1 MIKNISRDY
10 EVSIWTLQDSFIA
23 ILKQSN
29 LENKGTIQDPQIT
42 LKDDGDN
49 TFSFKI
55 PMYIRENTG
64 VTEPFFKDGNVWREN
79 PIWYTVRNGN
89 LIANLRK
96 IKVIFD
102 KGGENEKVFEY
113 IINNVKE
120 EHEGY
125 SKYCEVECGG
135 LAFHELGKQ
144 GYEIELSQAIYD
156 KDVQDW
162 KENPIDA
169 MPINNINYWIE
180 KVLAGSNWD
189 YDINMDWSL
198 YDGIIGPRANN
209 DGVRQR
215 TKVYDQPYISNW
227 TLNETNSELVAK
239 STVTDIDKLE
249 KRRIVEKS
257 QSNRYNLL
265 MAIAETF
272 QVFCRFEYEHDDNYH
287 ITNRKVIFYNNFVK
301 EAEKY
306 IDLNYGYNVSKITR
320 EMDSTDLISKMYVS
334 TLTGTGTLTNEV
346 NLKDVDANL
355 SLENYLFNFE
365 YLYKIGTISQEQYE
379 AVRELE
385 VKLRGKNIEY
395 VENSKIL
402 TNLENEKNK
411 LKAKL
416 ETLNNIIEEAEKII
430 IDTEREEE
438 AKNAV
443 SVYTESNPLQML
455 VIHNY
460 VDKNWP
466 YVKIP
471 KKLGGIITNS
481 LQIYSEKID
490 NLVNANTKITN
501 FTIERD
507 EYGFLSKISFYV
519 PGDNPVVPSYLYLTC
534 NFNPKNPNEIIR
546 SIWAGKKDQSSN
558 EQSEITQRLY
568 GLKEDEPEE
577 GTIYYELDFYNSRN
591 EEILQEKKQLIQSFE
606 RLMGPAIREGT
617 WQPEDSYAN
626 YHTDENFTATLNGI
640 TTNSEDIGF
649 IWDTELFDGELKSS
663 YKFGVN
669 ETRNYFFV
677 RLDTINEVIDTN
689 GLNFIYRDIYWQNID
704 PKLYSENDLRA
715 NHYLYYGSDNG
726 CKFIFLK
733 DKNRNK
739 IFPALLLLG
748 IESLDE
754 IKIGNNSYTIANQI
768 NNGAR
773 LSNIVYNSDG
783 TVTETLIENVSA
795 TLLNDKYYTIVY
807 PRFFINADKY
817 ITTLP
822 ETKIYYDGEALK
834 EFTDYKAPQY
844 RDGKFYLTL
853 NIDLSNYKNDKEYKF
868 NYFQSSAG
876 EAMYLDAV
884 EVLRENSVPKVSYT
898 VEPAALDK
906 NFMLTAYNRL
916 GQLAHINDQELKFEN
931 VRGYFSEMN
940 LNLDKPW
947 EDNYT
952 IKNYKT
958 KFEDLFSTI
967 VAQTEAMQKNSQLF
981 SAVSNAFNTG
991 GWLTDAMIGNIKN
1004 RLDFSI
1010 PTPEDIYRQYEPA
1023 IRDMLTES
1031 FNEAGEVLV
1040 AAQGSVEDINNLN
1053 IANAV
1058 ILESFKENIKEN
1070 LTPATFVD
1078 FPRESIA
1085 FKVGDIWRF
1094 TDEGGFS
1101 REYLATE
1108 NSSQINY
1115 KGEDKTKSLK
1125 GWTPVQDGRISGI
1138 TGTSIDIDA
1147 KTGNIKMLAENKI
1160 EIQSKTKLDLAS
1172 ADIYIVGNNS
1182 VNMGSKWVNISGYN
1196 GGINIITTVITEET
1210 VGKENDGTIKGTSA
1224 VKMNKDGIV
1233 IAANAGIKIKS
1244 ATGIDIYSSDN
1255 SDTSVVSINRDAG
1268 IFLGSDKALK
1278 MYSGNLVVNEEGIVK
1293 SGSGSSV
1300 ELAPERIL
1308 FGVSNPQG
1316 GTALE
1321 ITSKRFIIGA
1331 ADIVQSNNEVDKGS
1345 IGSGDIAGVLI
1356 QKECIR
1362 LATQTNG
1369 KRNYISMDGEGI
1381 KIANI
1386 DNESNGAT
1394 VRVNQNGV
1402 VIGVASKAV
1411 GENGFIA
1418 KIKAGSKATDNTTA
1432 KFQVYAPNFVV
1443 DADGYLYAYNATI
1456 AGDIRA
1462 TSLTI
1467 GGVNSEAYVQER
1479 INSHFESDIK
1489 HYVESI
1495 QQDLQAQV
1503 DGEIDTWFF
1512 AGTPEPTTESSIS
1525 QISGT
1530 LENEWGIV
1538 WDNGYDDVNK
1548 LIILRHNSDVYY
1560 DIGVTTKN
1568 ESNYSDTA
1576 GRAYRFIAQEKTPG
1590 DISSLQYYWNEI
1602 SDTATTEALA
1612 KAAKAQETA
1621 DGKITTYTGES
1632 APRPSQKD
1640 IDDNTTYT
1648 KNPKTP
1654 SIGDLYI
1661 YTGDGQN
1668 EIYRCK
1674 KYSKNDEDYLIWES
1688 IRDQSFANKE
1698 ETNEKIQKAIDD
1710 GAAAVEAIA
1719 DGTTGIAFSSSTENI
1734 GAVLNK
1740 KQGLVIT
1747 GITSTTSGLTPIF
1760 RATNNAMG
1768 FCYQYEQ
1775 DGQTVEDY
1783 TMYLQDGN
1791 AYFAGNITATSGK
1804 IGGWNINA
1812 DGQLIYSETK
1822 DDNYKYTVALSP
1834 LGKWEKGTTDSWA
1847 FIAQKSKT
1855 GETTLYSGFTWSG
1868 ELHSNAAYIKG
1879 SITATSGSFGNGT
1892 NNISIGTSTV
1902 NDVKY
1907 GNIHSG
1913 SKSAKTS
1920 NNDGFYLGTDGLA
1933 LGNTTTVNN
1942 ITVSKFQ
1949 VNTDGTLY
1957 ATGANIT
1964 GVITANSGRI
1974 GGTSGWYIDSGYIG
1988 NASTLANSTVGM
2000 YQSTNSNDI
2009 VFWAGNK
2016 TRTSAPFR
2024 VTAGGALTATSL
2036 TVGSTTEDS
2045 YLTYNSTNGL
2055 KVKGAI
2061 TATSLDLG
2069 SIKIPEGNINKDFT
2083 VYIAKDGT
2091 VSGIQDGVSRSF
2103 IVSSQGLLTATNAV
2117 ITGSIT
2123 ATSGTIGNC
2132 EIVGGDL
2139 KVDSAHITSI
2149 DAEKIT
2155 SGTLSGRTIV
2165 GGTIS
2170 LGLENIHS
2178 RVIIDEDGTLKVYPG
2193 YTAHDD
2199 GSRSAYNSG
2208 LHIIKNNFS
2217 SAFYKDIRFYN
2228 QAIDPDPSRPRA
2240 AIGYYHEYKTSDY
2253 SSGEEGLYLTGYANA
2268 GQLRG
2273 IRLMG
2278 DDSIYCDG
2286 TFIVN
2291 GHRLYFSSGD
2301 HPSFVKGESDIYHFQ
2316 AVSTPNKNNW
2326 TEVKI
2331 YVKTR
2336 E

>member
-162 KENPIDA
+162 KENPTDT

-198 YDGIIGPRANN
+198 YDGIIGPRAN
-209 DGVRQR
+209 GVRQR

-227 TLNETNSELVAK
+227 ILNETNSELVAK

-265 MAIAETF
+265 MTIAETF

-301 EAEKY
+301 EAERY
-306 IDLNYGYNVSKITR
+306 VDLNYGYNVSKITR

-385 VKLRGKNIEY
+385 VKLRGKNIKY
-395 VENSKIL
+395 IENSKKL
-402 TNLENEKNK
+402 SQLKSEKID
-411 LKAKL
+411 LKAKIKFADDVIEQANLNINDASDISSKL
-416 ETLNNIIEEAEKII
+416 ESISE
-430 IDTEREEE
+430 
-438 AKNAV
+438 
-443 SVYTESNPLQML
+443 YTPTNPLSRA

-460 VDKNWP
+460 ANPLLP
-466 YVKIP
+466 YITIP
-471 KKLGGIITNS
+471 RQLGGIIASGLT
-481 LQIYSEKID
+481 IYTEVDSNGTVKTDKKLANFIID
-490 NLVNANTKITN
+490 
-501 FTIERD
+501 RD
-507 EYGFLSKISFYV
+507 EYNFIKQINF
-519 PGDNPVVPSYLYLTC
+519 PVTEETEIPTYLYLVC
-534 NFNPKNPNEIIR
+534 KFEPKTPAKIIQEIWQGKR
-546 SIWAGKKDQSSN
+546 SQA
-558 EQSEITQRLY
+558 EQDKTAAETRL
-568 GLKEDEPEE
+568 GKEDELKIEGPNNTTVYQDIDQLTKKNDTILEE
-577 GTIYYELDFYNSRN
+577 KR
-591 EEILQEKKQLIQSFE
+591 KLIESFE

-626 YHTDENFTATLNGI
+626 YHTDENFTITLEN
-640 TTNSEDIGF
+640 NSTDSEAAVGF
-649 IWDTELFDGELKSS
+649 IWDTELFDGELNNS
-663 YKFGVN
+663 YKFGVTD
-669 ETRNYFFV
+669 TRFYPAIF
-677 RLDTINEVIDTN
+677 LDGDINISDLN
-689 GLNFIYRDIYWQNID
+689 NLNFIYQDIYLDGEDN
-704 PKLYSENDLRA
+704 ENKIKN
-715 NHYLYYGSDNG
+715 NHFFYYGADNG
-726 CKFIFLK
+726 CKFAFLK
-733 DKNRNK
+733 DSEENVH
-739 IFPALLLLG
+739 PALLLLG
-748 IESLDE
+748 SDTMDE
-754 IKIGNNSYTIANQI
+754 LII
-768 NNGAR
+768 NNTSYSILDQLRKNAR
-773 LSNIVYNSDG
+773 LSNISYNKDSFSEKTIIAEPKTIDNEHPSI
-783 TVTETLIENVSA
+783 VQETTNY
-795 TLLNDKYYTIVY
+795 KIVY
-807 PRFFINADKY
+807 PRFFINSDKY

-853 NIDLSNYKNDKEYKF
+853 NIDLSNYKNSLENYKF
-868 NYFQSSAG
+868 NYFRSSAG

-991 GWLTDAMIGNIKN
+991 GWLTDAMINNIN
-1004 RLDFSI
+1004 ERLDINIPIHI
-1010 PTPEDIYRQYEPA
+1010 PTPGEIYAHYEPE
-1023 IRDMLTES
+1023 IRSMLTSS
-1031 FNEAGEVLV
+1031 FNEAGEVLA
-1040 AAQGSVEDINNLN
+1040 AAQSSVNDVNNLN
-1053 IANAV
+1053 I
-1058 ILESFKENIKEN
+1058 
-1070 LTPATFVD
+1070 T
-1078 FPRESIA
+1078 
-1085 FKVGDIWRF
+1085 
-1094 TDEGGFS
+1094 
-1101 REYLATE
+1101 
-1108 NSSQINY
+1108 
-1115 KGEDKTKSLK
+1115 
-1125 GWTPVQDGRISGI
+1125 
-1138 TGTSIDIDA
+1138 
-1147 KTGNIKMLAENKI
+1147 
-1160 EIQSKTKLDLAS
+1160 
-1172 ADIYIVGNNS
+1172 
-1182 VNMGSKWVNISGYN
+1182 
-1196 GGINIITTVITEET
+1196 
-1210 VGKENDGTIKGTSA
+1210 
-1224 VKMNKDGIV
+1224 
-1233 IAANAGIKIKS
+1233 NAGILANFVNELKDSLEK
-1244 ATGIDIYSSDN
+1244 AAIDINREKGYINIYASNSVSKETSLLKIDN
-1255 SDTSVVSINRDAG
+1255 EQGIYIGSNKSIT
-1268 IFLGSDKALK
+1268 F
-1278 MYSGNLVVNEEGIVK
+1278 YSGPVGATD
-1293 SGSGSSV
+1293 SGASAKIS
-1300 ELAPERIL
+1300 PERIL
-1308 FGVSNPQG
+1308 FGVTDGLKGNVVDVTKDYVLLGSAKIDTKTGIPSDENVNSTG
-1316 GTALE
+1316 LE
-1321 ITSKRFIIGA
+1321 TGA
-1331 ADIVQSNNEVDKGS
+1331 AGVKITQEY
-1345 IGSGDIAGVLI
+1345 IRMATGDYNTDSS
-1356 QKECIR
+1356 KN
-1362 LATQTNG
+1362 T
-1369 KRNYISMDGEGI
+1369 RNYISMDSNGI
-1381 KIANI
+1381 ELANSK
-1386 DNESNGAT
+1386 NKSNGAI
-1394 VRVNQNGV
+1394 VKIDQNGV
-1402 VIGVASKAV
+1402 LIGTAPS
-1411 GENGFIA
+1411 
-1418 KIKAGSKATDNTTA
+1418 AGSISSHITNIKNGSDTMTNYHGA

-1443 DADGYLYAYNATI
+1443 DADGYLYADNAYI
-1456 AGDIRA
+1456 AGTIR
-1462 TSLTI
+1462 S
-1467 GGVNSEAYVQER
+1467 
-1479 INSHFESDIK
+1479 
-1489 HYVESI
+1489 
-1495 QQDLQAQV
+1495 
-1503 DGEIDTWFF
+1503 
-1512 AGTPEPTTESSIS
+1512 
-1525 QISGT
+1525 
-1530 LENEWGIV
+1530 
-1538 WDNGYDDVNK
+1538 
-1548 LIILRHNSDVYY
+1548 
-1560 DIGVTTKN
+1560 
-1568 ESNYSDTA
+1568 
-1576 GRAYRFIAQEKTPG
+1576 
-1590 DISSLQYYWNEI
+1590 
-1602 SDTATTEALA
+1602 
-1612 KAAKAQETA
+1612 
-1621 DGKITTYTGES
+1621 
-1632 APRPSQKD
+1632 
-1640 IDDNTTYT
+1640 
-1648 KNPKTP
+1648 
-1654 SIGDLYI
+1654 
-1661 YTGDGQN
+1661 
-1668 EIYRCK
+1668 
-1674 KYSKNDEDYLIWES
+1674 
-1688 IRDQSFANKE
+1688 
-1698 ETNEKIQKAIDD
+1698 
-1710 GAAAVEAIA
+1710 
-1719 DGTTGIAFSSSTENI
+1719 
-1734 GAVLNK
+1734 
-1740 KQGLVIT
+1740 
-1747 GITSTTSGLTPIF
+1747 TSG
-1760 RATNNAMG
+1760 
-1768 FCYQYEQ
+1768 Y
-1775 DGQTVEDY
+1775 
-1783 TMYLQDGN
+1783 
-1791 AYFAGNITATSGK
+1791 
-1804 IGGWNINA
+1804 IGGWTIETNRLKSGSGGSYVEINA
-1812 DGQLIYSETK
+1812 GAS
-1822 DDNYKYTVALSP
+1822 
-1834 LGKWEKGTTDSWA
+1834 
-1847 FIAQKSKT
+1847 
-1855 GETTLYSGFTWSG
+1855 
-1868 ELHSNAAYIKG
+1868 
-1879 SITATSGSFGNGT
+1879 TATNGSEYAIWAGNSTASSAPFSVTKAGKLTATGADITGAIKAKEGNIGIKSDGT
-1892 NNISIGTSTV
+1892 GGWVIGE
-1902 NDVKY
+1902 N
-1907 GNIHSG
+1907 NIHSNNG
-1913 SKSAKTS
+1913 PTS
-1920 NNDGFYLGTDGLA
+1920 LNATTAGLYLGTDGIR
-1933 LGNTTTVNN
+1933 GNKTNDTSTYFKLTN
-1942 ITVSKFQ
+1942 
-1949 VNTDGTLY
+1949 GTLT
-1957 ATGANIT
+1957 ATNVDLSGKIT
-1964 GVITANSGRI
+1964 ASTGTIGGITANSSYGLY
-1974 GGTSGWYIDSGYIG
+1974 TNSKT
-1988 NASTLANSTVGM
+1988 AANSTQPGFLFSKDGAI
-2000 YQSTNSNDI
+2000 YLGAYNSI
-2009 VFWAGNK
+2009 SKACPFQV
-2016 TRTSAPFR
+2016 TSD
-2024 VTAGGALTATSL
+2024 GKLTATGATINGNTSITAANVNITGTGNSAF
-2036 TVGSTTEDS
+2036 TVNMANFKVAS
-2045 YLTYNSTNGL
+2045 NGDVT
-2055 KVKGAI
+2055 VKGA
-2061 TATSLDLG
+2061 
-2069 SIKIPEGNINKDFT
+2069 
-2083 VYIAKDGT
+2083 
-2091 VSGIQDGVSRSF
+2091 
-2103 IVSSQGLLTATNAV
+2103 
-2117 ITGSIT
+2117 IT

-2132 EIVGGDL
+2132 KIEGGNL

>member
-162 KENPIDA
+162 KENPTDT

-198 YDGIIGPRANN
+198 YDGIIGPRAND
-209 DGVRQR
+209 DGVRQH

-227 TLNETNSELVAK
+227 ILNETNSELVAK

-301 EAEKY
+301 EAERY
-306 IDLNYGYNVSKITR
+306 VDLNYGYNVSKITR

-346 NLKDVDANL
+346 NLQDVDANL

-411 LKAKL
+411 LEAKL

-430 IDTEREEE
+430 TDTEREDE

-558 EQSEITQRLY
+558 EQSEIKQRLY

-577 GTIYYELDFYNSRN
+577 GTIYYELDFYNNRN

-748 IESLDE
+748 VESLDE
-754 IKIGNNSYTIANQI
+754 IKIGNNSYTIASQI

-853 NIDLSNYKNDKEYKF
+853 NIDLSNYKNSLENYKF

-991 GWLTDAMIGNIKN
+991 GWLTDAMIDNIKD

-1010 PTPEDIYRQYEPA
+1010 PTPEGIYRQYEPA

-1031 FNEAGEVLV
+1031 FNEAGEVLA
-1040 AAQGSVEDINNLN
+1040 AAQSSVNDVNNLN
-1053 IANAV
+1053 ITNAG
-1058 ILESFKENIKEN
+1058 ILGSFVENIKEN
-1070 LTPATFVD
+1070 MTPATFTGTRRSSAD
-1078 FPRESIA
+1078 
-1085 FKVGDIWRF
+1085 FKVGDIWKN
-1094 TDEGGFS
+1094 GNNV
-1101 REYLATE
+1101 YLATQ
-1108 NSSQINY
+1108 NSKQLYPNGYPDDIL
-1115 KGEDKTKSLK
+1115 TSLK
-1125 GWTPVQDGRISGI
+1125 GWSLVKDGSLAQIKGASLDVNTESGKI
-1138 TGTSIDIDA
+1138 QL
-1147 KTGNIKMLAENKI
+1147 LAEN
-1160 EIQSKTKLDLAS
+1160 EINIGTSGLLKLAGNNVQITGNKDVQIMGPELYLGSATTAINSSSNSGIHILAS
-1172 ADIYIVGNNS
+1172 NAPETGSSSSSYVDITA
-1182 VNMGSKWVNISGYN
+1182 SG
-1196 GGINIITTVITEET
+1196 IEMKT
-1210 VGKENDGTIKGTSA
+1210 
-1224 VKMNKDGIV
+1224 
-1233 IAANAGIKIKS
+1233 ANGIKMK
-1244 ATGIDIYSSDN
+1244 AGGGIDISSSDGANTSAISISKDKGIYIGSGKSIILYSVEVPADASNSNYSSKGA
-1255 SDTSVVSINRDAG
+1255 SVLISKDR
-1268 IFLGSDKALK
+1268 L
-1278 MYSGNLVVNEEGIVK
+1278 
-1293 SGSGSSV
+1293 
-1300 ELAPERIL
+1300 L
-1308 FGVSNPQG
+1308 FGVSNDKT
-1316 GTALE
+1316 GTAVDLTKDYIVFGAGDVVNGSTPTNIGE
-1321 ITSKRFIIGA
+1321 NTTSGEAGVKITKDAIKLAVGNNTRSYL
-1331 ADIVQSNNEVDKGS
+1331 SLTSNEVKIANATQEGNGALVS
-1345 IGSGDIAGVLI
+1345 ISQTGVLI
-1356 QKECIR
+1356 G
-1362 LATQTNG
+1362 T
-1369 KRNYISMDGEGI
+1369 
-1381 KIANI
+1381 
-1386 DNESNGAT
+1386 
-1394 VRVNQNGV
+1394 
-1402 VIGVASKAV
+1402 ASKK
-1411 GENGFIA
+1411 NTFIT
-1418 KIKAGSKATDNTTA
+1418 KIQSGSEATDDTTA

-1443 DADGYLYAYNATI
+1443 DEKGYLYAYGATI
-1456 AGDIRA
+1456 AGTINA
-1462 TSLTI
+1462 HSGTI
-1467 GGVNSEAYVQER
+1467 GSTAANQ
-1479 INSHFESDIK
+1479 
-1489 HYVESI
+1489 
-1495 QQDLQAQV
+1495 
-1503 DGEIDTWFF
+1503 
-1512 AGTPEPTTESSIS
+1512 
-1525 QISGT
+1525 
-1530 LENEWGIV
+1530 
-1538 WDNGYDDVNK
+1538 
-1548 LIILRHNSDVYY
+1548 IILAD
-1560 DIGVTTKN
+1560 GVI
-1568 ESNYSDTA
+1568 
-1576 GRAYRFIAQEKTPG
+1576 R
-1590 DISSLQYYWNEI
+1590 WNRT
-1602 SDTATTEALA
+1602 S
-1612 KAAKAQETA
+1612 TA
-1621 DGKITTYTGES
+1621 DTEDKSGFYLSKDGLFIGNKNKFKVTYTG
-1632 APRPSQKD
+1632 AL
-1640 IDDNTTYT
+1640 TA
-1648 KNPKTP
+1648 
-1654 SIGDLYI
+1654 
-1661 YTGDGQN
+1661 TG
-1668 EIYRCK
+1668 
-1674 KYSKNDEDYLIWES
+1674 
-1688 IRDQSFANKE
+1688 
-1698 ETNEKIQKAIDD
+1698 
-1710 GAAAVEAIA
+1710 A
-1719 DGTTGIAFSSSTENI
+1719 D
-1734 GAVLNK
+1734 
-1740 KQGLVIT
+1740 IT
-1747 GITSTTSGLTPIF
+1747 G
-1760 RATNNAMG
+1760 A
-1768 FCYQYEQ
+1768 
-1775 DGQTVEDY
+1775 
-1783 TMYLQDGN
+1783 
-1791 AYFAGNITATSGK
+1791 
-1804 IGGWNINA
+1804 
-1812 DGQLIYSETK
+1812 
-1822 DDNYKYTVALSP
+1822 
-1834 LGKWEKGTTDSWA
+1834 
-1847 FIAQKSKT
+1847 
-1855 GETTLYSGFTWSG
+1855 
-1868 ELHSNAAYIKG
+1868 IK
-1879 SITATSGSFGNGT
+1879 ATSGSFGNGGT

-1902 NDVKY
+1902 SNVKY

-1913 SKSAKTS
+1913 SKSAKIS

-1933 LGNTTTVNN
+1933 LGKITTVNN
-1942 ITVSKFQ
+1942 TTVSKFQ

-1957 ATGANIT
+1957 ATEANI
-1964 GVITANSGRI
+1964 SG
-1974 GGTSGWYIDSGYIG
+1974 T
-1988 NASTLANSTVGM
+1988 
-2000 YQSTNSNDI
+2000 
-2009 VFWAGNK
+2009 
-2016 TRTSAPFR
+2016 
-2024 VTAGGALTATSL
+2024 
-2036 TVGSTTEDS
+2036 
-2045 YLTYNSTNGL
+2045 
-2055 KVKGAI
+2055 
-2061 TATSLDLG
+2061 
-2069 SIKIPEGNINKDFT
+2069 
-2083 VYIAKDGT
+2083 
-2091 VSGIQDGVSRSF
+2091 
-2103 IVSSQGLLTATNAV
+2103 
-2117 ITGSIT
+2117 IT
-2123 ATSGTIGNC
+2123 ATSGTIGGWTIGTVNNERPESKKEALYTANTTIGMAP
-2132 EIVGGDL
+2132 EISLFKDNDIDPIFKNAVFWAGWDSVRGDAGFVATSEG
-2139 KVDSAHITSI
+2139 KVYAKQGDFVDMRIRGTLTLDDSAVI
-2149 DAEKIT
+2149 ALKN
-2155 SGTLSGRTIV
+2155 R
-2165 GGTIS
+2165 
-2170 LGLENIHS
+2170 LGLS
-2178 RVIIDEDGTLKVYPG
+2178 
-2193 YTAHDD
+2193 
-2199 GSRSAYNSG
+2199 
-2208 LHIIKNNFS
+2208 
-2217 SAFYKDIRFYN
+2217 
-2228 QAIDPDPSRPRA
+2228 
-2240 AIGYYHEYKTSDY
+2240 
-2253 SSGEEGLYLTGYANA
+2253 
-2268 GQLRG
+2268 
-2273 IRLMG
+2273 
-2278 DDSIYCDG
+2278 
-2286 TFIVN
+2286 
-2291 GHRLYFSSGD
+2291 
-2301 HPSFVKGESDIYHFQ
+2301 
-2316 AVSTPNKNNW
+2316 
-2326 TEVKI
+2326 
-2331 YVKTR
+2331 
-2336 E
+2336 